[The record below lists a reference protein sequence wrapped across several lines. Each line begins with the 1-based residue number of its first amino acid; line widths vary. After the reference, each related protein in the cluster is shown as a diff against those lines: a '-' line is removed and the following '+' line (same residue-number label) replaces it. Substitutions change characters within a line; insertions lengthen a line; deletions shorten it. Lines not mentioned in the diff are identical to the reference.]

1 LWGVKVSPLIRS
13 VHPVSTFKQQQQQRT
28 LSKRHGERALSGGVL
43 LLLLLDRLLRKPI
56 GNMPQS
62 SMP

>member
-1 LWGVKVSPLIRS
+1 VSPLIRS

-28 LSKRHGERALSGGVL
+28 LATPPADRALTGGVL